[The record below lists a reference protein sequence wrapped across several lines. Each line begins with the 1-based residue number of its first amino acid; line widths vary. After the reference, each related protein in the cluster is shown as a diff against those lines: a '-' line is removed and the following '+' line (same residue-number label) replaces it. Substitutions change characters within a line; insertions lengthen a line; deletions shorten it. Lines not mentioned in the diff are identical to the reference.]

1 MFLTSVPIASGRGP
15 SLLVTISLYR
25 RLKEGEELSNSP
37 QRGGRK
43 YFLGEVTHGLDP
55 EMWVE
60 MSHRG

>member
-15 SLLVTISLYR
+15 SLLMTISLYR

-55 EMWVE
+55 GM
-60 MSHRG
+60 